1 VTTTQ
6 TTPTEYVPS
15 RPHLLALGILSLF
28 IVILSLP
35 MFSGQWLA
43 APGGDQYSS
52 AYAFYAWEAVEWR
65 SSGSLPLWNPMILG
79 GLPFIAVVTHGE
91 ILYPTALLR
100 AFLPVHV
107 VMNLGFFIHYIL
119 AGYFTYLFL
128 RRLTVSWTGAVT
140 GGLAY
145 QLSGI
150 LISLVQPGHPGKL
163 FVSALLPLTLLALVV
178 ALRERRVWGYPL
190 LSVGVG
196 LCLLSPHVQAT
207 YYLLI
212 AAALFALYLTFGE
225 PSTEHLQPRLIRL
238 GVTLVAVIVGFGI
251 AAPQILPFLEY
262 IPHSPRAAGYSVGY
276 AGSTS
281 YGIPWD
287 HVPEF
292 FLGGFTGA
300 PEAYWG
306 SNPLKHHSEYLGL
319 PVVALA
325 ILGFG
330 DRRRRLV
337 WWLGGIGV
345 LFLLIALG
353 GATPF
358 YHLWWAVM
366 PMVKKTR
373 APGMVFFVVTF
384 CLSMFAALGVTRLER
399 GEGGAQPRVAR
410 IWLIAAG
417 VVALLGAIGVFGQ
430 MAVSLA
436 PSERV
441 GAAIRHGSAI
451 RMSAIIGALFLA
463 AVAVLVWGRLQG
475 RVPALAF
482 ALGLPLLV
490 GTDLW
495 RDGKHFWTY
504 SPPPDQGLYRSDDV
518 IARMQEVPKPFRVL
532 DLGPFVQGVGVYP
545 QNVLMA
551 HGIPQVLGY
560 QGNELRY
567 YDDLLGGRNEWRDL
581 LSSTR
586 LWKLLAVRFVLI
598 PDSTALPGYHL
609 VQGPVT
615 TAAGSRAFVYE
626 ADTIPPYARVIP
638 AAVKV
643 ANDSAIPPTLAD
655 PRLPGYDRVVLLP
668 SNAPINPPA
677 LQGLPA
683 PSLSKARVT
692 AWDAGK
698 MTVELDPAPR
708 DSSYVMIAENWYLD
722 WRASVDGQPGMVLRG
737 DNALLTIPVAPGAR
751 KIELSYHSRTY
762 TRGKV
767 IAFVTL
773 LIVLAGF
780 AVPLVARRR
789 RGPAAQGEQGS
800 AGG

>member
-1 VTTTQ
+1 VTT
-6 TTPTEYVPS
+6 PVAVTEFVP
-15 RPHLLALGILSLF
+15 RRANLLALGILSFFVVL
-28 IVILSLP
+28 LSLP
-35 MFSGQWLA
+35 MLSGQWLA

-52 AYAFYAWEAVEWR
+52 AYAFYSWEAADWR
-65 SSGSLPLWNPMILG
+65 STGSLPLWNPMILG
-79 GLPFIAVVTHGE
+79 GLPFVAVVTHGE

-107 VMNLGFFIHYIL
+107 VMNLGFFLHYIL

-128 RRLTVSWTGAVT
+128 RRLAASWTGAVT

-178 ALRERRVWGYPL
+178 AVRERRVWGYPL
-190 LSVGVG
+190 LSVAVG

-225 PSTEHLQPRLIRL
+225 TSTEPLQPRLIRL
-238 GVTLVAVIVGFGI
+238 GVTFAAVVVGFGI

-262 IPHSPRAAGYSVGY
+262 IPYSPRAAGYSVGY

-300 PEAYWG
+300 PDGYWG

-319 PVVALA
+319 PVIALA
-325 ILGFG
+325 MLGFG

-337 WWLGGIGV
+337 WWIAGIGL

-373 APGMVFFVVTF
+373 APGMVFFVVAF
-384 CLSMFAALGVTRLER
+384 CVATFAAFGVSRLER
-399 GEGGAQPRVAR
+399 EGAAR
-410 IWLIAAG
+410 LRTVRNWLIAAG
-417 VVALLGAIGVFGQ
+417 AIALLGAVGVFGKLAAA
-430 MAVSLA
+430 MA
-436 PSERV
+436 PPERV
-441 GAAIRHGSAI
+441 AEALAHGDAIRIA
-451 RMSAIIGALFLA
+451 AIIGALLFGAIAL
-463 AVAVLVWGRLQG
+463 LVWGRLQG

-482 ALGLPLLV
+482 GLVLPLLV
-490 GTDLW
+490 GADLW

-504 SPPPDQGLYRSDDV
+504 SPPPQQGLYRTDDV
-518 IARMQEVPKPFRVL
+518 IARLQQAPKPMRVFNL
-532 DLGPFVQGVGVYP
+532 PNVYP

-551 HGIPQVLGY
+551 HGIQQVLGY

-567 YDDLLGGRNEWRDL
+567 YDELLGGRNEWRYL
-581 LSSTR
+581 FTSPR
-586 LWKLLAVRFVLI
+586 LWDLLAVRYVLI
-598 PDSTALPGYHL
+598 GDTTSIPGYHRAF
-609 VQGPVT
+609 GPVT
-615 TAAGSRAFVYE
+615 TAAGTRAYVYE
-626 ADTIPPYARVIP
+626 ADTVPPYARVVP

-643 ANDSAIPPTLAD
+643 DAGAIPPTLAD
-655 PRLPGYDRVVLLP
+655 PRMPGYDRVVLFAAD
-668 SNAPINPPA
+668 APVNPAPLQGWPPA
-677 LQGLPA
+677 SP
-683 PSLSKARVT
+683 SKAQVT
-692 AWDAGK
+692 SWRPGE
-698 MTVELDPAPR
+698 MTIALDPPPA
-708 DSSYVMIAENWYLD
+708 DSSFVLVSENWYLD
-722 WRASVDGQPGMVLRG
+722 WQATVDGRAAPVLRG
-737 DNALLTIPVAPGAR
+737 DHALITVPVGPGAKSVELTYHSKSFAKGKLLALL
-751 KIELSYHSRTY
+751 S
-762 TRGKV
+762 
-767 IAFVTL
+767 L
-773 LIVLAGF
+773 LIVLGAF
-780 AVPLVARRR
+780 VAPPIMARRR
-789 RGPAAQGEQGS
+789 APRV
-800 AGG
+800 

>member
-1 VTTTQ
+1 
-6 TTPTEYVPS
+6 
-15 RPHLLALGILSLF
+15 
-28 IVILSLP
+28 
-35 MFSGQWLA
+35 
-43 APGGDQYSS
+43 
-52 AYAFYAWEAVEWR
+52 
-65 SSGSLPLWNPMILG
+65 
-79 GLPFIAVVTHGE
+79 
-91 ILYPTALLR
+91 
-100 AFLPVHV
+100 
-107 VMNLGFFIHYIL
+107 
-119 AGYFTYLFL
+119 
-128 RRLTVSWTGAVT
+128 
-140 GGLAY
+140 
-145 QLSGI
+145 
-150 LISLVQPGHPGKL
+150 
-163 FVSALLPLTLLALVV
+163 
-178 ALRERRVWGYPL
+178 
-190 LSVGVG
+190 
-196 LCLLSPHVQAT
+196 
-207 YYLLI
+207 
-212 AAALFALYLTFGE
+212 
-225 PSTEHLQPRLIRL
+225 
-238 GVTLVAVIVGFGI
+238 
-251 AAPQILPFLEY
+251 
-262 IPHSPRAAGYSVGY
+262 
-276 AGSTS
+276 
-281 YGIPWD
+281 
-287 HVPEF
+287 VPEF

-300 PEAYWG
+300 PDAYWG

-337 WWLGGIGV
+337 WWLSGIGL

-373 APGMVFFVVTF
+373 APGMVFFVVAF
-384 CLSMFAALGVTRLER
+384 CVSMFAALGVTRLER
-399 GEGGAQPRVAR
+399 GEGGVPRVAR

-417 VVALLGAIGVFGQ
+417 VVFLLGAIGVFGQ

-451 RMSAIIGALFLA
+451 RMSAIVGALFLA
-463 AVAVLVWGRLQG
+463 AVAVLVWGRARG
-475 RVPALAF
+475 RVPALGF
-482 ALGLPLLV
+482 AIGLPLLV
-490 GTDLW
+490 GLDLW
-495 RDGKHFWTY
+495 RDGRHFWTY
-504 SPPPDQGLYRSDDV
+504 SPPPSRGLYQDDPV
-518 IARMQEVPKPFRVL
+518 ITRLKAAPLPMRVF
-532 DLGPFVQGVGVYP
+532 DAGVYP

-567 YDDLLGGRNEWRDL
+567 YDDLLGGRNEWRYL
-581 LSSTR
+581 FSSTR

-626 ADTIPPYARVIP
+626 ADTLPPYAQVIP

-677 LQGLPA
+677 LTGLPA

-692 AWDAGK
+692 AWNAGK
-698 MTVELDPAPR
+698 ITVELDPAPR

-737 DNALLTIPVAPGAR
+737 DNSLLTIPVAPGAR

-780 AVPLVARRR
+780 AVPLVARQR
-789 RGPAAQGEQGS
+789 RGPAGQGERGRAS
-800 AGG
+800 G

>member
-1 VTTTQ
+1 MTASQ
-6 TTPTEYVPS
+6 TTPTEYVPA

-65 SSGSLPLWNPMILG
+65 STGSLPLWNPMILG

-145 QLSGI
+145 QLSGV

-190 LSVGVG
+190 LSVAVG

-251 AAPQILPFLEY
+251 GAPQILPFLEY

-373 APGMVFFVVTF
+373 APGMVFFVVAF
-384 CLSMFAALGVTRLER
+384 CVSMFAALGVSRLER
-399 GEGGAQPRVAR
+399 GEGEGGAQPRVAR

-463 AVAVLVWGRLQG
+463 AVAVLVWGRLRG
-475 RVPALAF
+475 RVPAFAF
-482 ALGLPLLV
+482 AIGLPLLV
-490 GTDLW
+490 GLDLW
-495 RDGKHFWTY
+495 RDGRGFWTY
-504 SPPPDQGLYRSDDV
+504 SAPPSRGLYQDDAV
-518 IARMQEVPKPFRVL
+518 ITRLKAAPLPMRVL
-532 DLGPFVQGVGVYP
+532 DVGVYP

-567 YDDLLGGRNEWRDL
+567 YDDLLGGRNDWRYL

-586 LWKLLAVRFVLI
+586 LWPLLAVRFVLI

-615 TAAGSRAFVYE
+615 TAAGSRAFLYE

-643 ANDSAIPPTLAD
+643 PNDSVIPPTLAD

-668 SNAPINPPA
+668 SNAPINPPT

-722 WRASVDGQPGMVLRG
+722 WRASVDGHPGMVLRG
-737 DNALLTIPVAPGAR
+737 DNSLLTIPVAPGAR

-767 IAFVTL
+767 MAFVTL

-780 AVPLVARRR
+780 AVPLVATRR
-789 RGPAAQGEQGS
+789 RGPAAPGERGS

>member
-1 VTTTQ
+1 MTTATRSPQ
-6 TTPTEYVPS
+6 STEYVPA

-28 IVILSLP
+28 VVILSLP
-35 MFSGQWLA
+35 MLSGQWLA
-43 APGGDQYSS
+43 SAHGDQYSS
-52 AYAFYAWEAVEWR
+52 AYAFYSWEAVEWR
-65 SSGSLPLWNPMILG
+65 STGSIPLWNPMIMG
-79 GLPFIAVVTHGE
+79 GLPFLAVVTHGD

-100 AFLPVHV
+100 YFLPVHV
-107 VMNLGFFIHYIL
+107 VMNLAFVLHYIL
-119 AGYFTYLFL
+119 AGWFMYLFL
-128 RRLTVSWTGAVT
+128 RRFAVSWAGAVT
-140 GGLAY
+140 GALAY

-150 LISLVQPGHPGKL
+150 MISYVQPGHDGKL
-163 FVSALLPLTLLALVV
+163 FVSTLLPLAFLALVV
-178 ALRERRVWGYPL
+178 ALRDRRWWGYPL
-190 LSVGVG
+190 LAITVG

-212 AAALFALYLTFGE
+212 ATGLFALYLTFGE
-225 PSTEHLQPRLIRL
+225 ATTEPLRPRLQRL
-238 GVTLVAVIVGFGI
+238 ALAFAAIVAGFGLGM
-251 AAPQILPFLEY
+251 PQLLPFLEY

-281 YGIPWD
+281 FGIPWD

-292 FLGGFTGA
+292 FIASFVGHVET
-300 PEAYWG
+300 YWG
-306 SNPLKHHSEYLGL
+306 SNPLKYHSEYLGL
-319 PVVALA
+319 PVIALA

-337 WWLGGIGV
+337 WWMAGIGV

-373 APGMVFFVVTF
+373 APGMVFFVVAF
-384 CLSMFAALGVTRLER
+384 CVATFAAFGVTRLER
-399 GEGGAQPRVAR
+399 GEGRVQRVR

-417 VVALLGAIGVFGQ
+417 VIALLGLIGVFGQ
-430 MAVSLA
+430 LAVSLA
-436 PSERV
+436 PPERV
-441 GAAIRHGSAI
+441 GAAIAHGNAI
-451 RMSAIIGALFLA
+451 RVSALIGAILLA
-463 AVAVLVWGRLQG
+463 ATALLTWGRLQG
-475 RVPALAF
+475 KVPAVAF

-490 GTDLW
+490 GLDLW
-495 RDGKHFWTY
+495 RDGRHFWTY
-504 SPPPDQGLYRSDDV
+504 SPPPAAGLYRTDEV
-518 IARMQEVPKPFRVL
+518 ITRLQQAPKPLRVL
-532 DLGPFVQGVGVYP
+532 DLGPFTQSGPVYP

-567 YDDLLGGRNEWRDL
+567 YDDLLGERNVWRYL
-581 LSSTR
+581 LTSTR
-586 LWKLLAVRFVLI
+586 LWNLLAVRYVLI
-598 PDSTALPGYHL
+598 PDTTGLPGYHL

-615 TAAGSRAFVYE
+615 TAVGTRAYVYE
-626 ADTIPPYARVIP
+626 ADTVPPYARVIP

-643 ANDSAIPPTLAD
+643 TNDSAIPPTLAD

-668 SNAPINPPA
+668 SNAPVNPPQLRA
-677 LQGLPA
+677 MPPA
-683 PSLSKARVT
+683 SPAKARVT

-708 DSSYVMIAENWYLD
+708 DSSYVIIAENWYVD
-722 WRASVDGQPGMVLRG
+722 WRAQVDGKSASVLRG

-751 KIELSYHSRTY
+751 KIELDYHSRTY
-762 TRGKV
+762 ARGKL
-767 IAFVTL
+767 IAFMTL

-780 AVPLVARRR
+780 IVPPLVARRR
-789 RGPAAQGEQGS
+789 
-800 AGG
+800 GGG

>member
-1 VTTTQ
+1 VTTATH
-6 TTPTEYVPS
+6 TPSPATLEFTPT
-15 RPHLLALGILSLF
+15 RPNLLALGILSLF

-35 MFSGQWLA
+35 MLSGQWLA
-43 APGGDQYSS
+43 APYGDQYSS

-65 SSGSLPLWNPMILG
+65 STGSLPLWNPMILG

-128 RRLTVSWTGAVT
+128 RRINVSWTGAVT
-140 GGLAY
+140 GGVAY

-163 FVSALLPLTLLALVV
+163 FVSALLPLTFLALVV

-190 LSVGVG
+190 LAIAVG

-225 PSTEHLQPRLIRL
+225 TSTEPLQPRLTRL
-238 GVTLVAVIVGFGI
+238 AITLVAVIVGFGI

-300 PEAYWG
+300 PDAYWG

-319 PVVALA
+319 PVIALA

-337 WWLGGIGV
+337 WWLGGIGM

-358 YHLWWAVM
+358 YHLWWLVM

-373 APGMVFFVVTF
+373 APGMVFFVVAF
-384 CLSMFAALGVTRLER
+384 CVATFAAFGVTRLER
-399 GEGGAQPRVAR
+399 EGQAR
-410 IWLIAAG
+410 ARTARAWLIAAG
-417 VVALLGAIGVFGQ
+417 VIALLGVIGVFGKI
-430 MAVSLA
+430 AVGLA
-436 PSERV
+436 PPERV
-441 GAAIRHGSAI
+441 SQAIAHGDAIRLSALIGAILFAAI
-451 RMSAIIGALFLA
+451 ALLA
-463 AVAVLVWGRLQG
+463 WGRLQG

-482 ALGLPLLV
+482 VLGLPLLV
-490 GTDLW
+490 GVDLW

-504 SPPPDQGLYRSDDV
+504 SPAPAQGLYRTDDA
-518 IARMQEVPKPFRVL
+518 IARLQQAPKPLRVL
-532 DLGPFVQGVGVYP
+532 NLEAYP

-567 YDDLLGGRNEWRDL
+567 YDELLGGRNEWRYL
-581 LSSTR
+581 LTSTR
-586 LWKLLAVRFVLI
+586 LWDLLAVRYVLI
-598 PDSTALPGYHL
+598 ADTAQIPGYHL
-609 VQGPVT
+609 ALGPVT
-615 TAAGSRAFVYE
+615 TAAGTRTYVYE
-626 ADTIPPYARVIP
+626 ADTVPPYARVAP

-643 ANDSAIPPTLAD
+643 DPGAIPPTLAD
-655 PRLPGYDRVVLLP
+655 PRMPGYDRVVLFGTD
-668 SNAPINPPA
+668 APVNPPP
-677 LQGLPA
+677 LQGW
-683 PSLSKARVT
+683 PSPSPSKARVT
-692 AWDAGK
+692 AWDAGR
-698 MTVELDPAPR
+698 MTIALEPPPA
-708 DSSYVMIAENWYLD
+708 DSSYVLVSENWYVD
-722 WRASVDGQPGMVLRG
+722 WRATVDGRAAPVLRG
-737 DNALLTIPVAPGAR
+737 DHALITVPVGPGAR
-751 KIELSYHSRTY
+751 SVELSYHSRTFA
-762 TRGKV
+762 RGKL
-767 IAFVTL
+767 IALFSL
-773 LIVLAGF
+773 LVVLAGF
-780 AVPLVARRR
+780 VAPAVVQRRR
-789 RGPAAQGEQGS
+789 ARG
-800 AGG
+800 